1 MGLLRTIAAGVLP
14 EEARAVRRRPTRRWG
29 CRWWCRK
36 ACGFYRRM
44 WVEIWKSFFLLFKS
58 HNKIKLWGE
67 CDESVTS
74 GPDPL
79 IRTGVRVRFR
89 SWSVLST
96 PRKPASDP
104 PTSDPSTHPTNI
116 TSPTPI
122 DRRYPYNPSEH
133 EELLQSSTSFRMSE
147 VYTGLGGRWTAWR
160 LSSHPPRRSGR
171 RDQRGLAATPWRP
184 DVRRGTWRR
193 GLLDR
198 PPGVWGGRPISG
210 RRCGTSRADVERP
223 PTCAVVALGLDGAA
237 EIRRCFPTPSPPHSP
252 PPPLRRPGVEKG
264 WSSLQNFVQ
273 AAWTPHAHPSIPLNG
288 PFVADTLKLGIRASA
303 ITTLVTAAPKR
314 SKVSQSLKAARSGKA
329 EDTVSAHGE
338 GGDGNGG

>member
-133 EELLQSSTSFRMSE
+133 EELLPISALSRMSE
-147 VYTGLGGRWTAWR
+147 VYTEPGGRWTAC
-160 LSSHPPRRSGR
+160 PAGEEGEAPR
-171 RDQRGLAATPWRP
+171 P
-184 DVRRGTWRR
+184 
-193 GLLDR
+193 
-198 PPGVWGGRPISG
+198 VWEWP
-210 RRCGTSRADVERP
+210 
-223 PTCAVVALGLDGAA
+223 
-237 EIRRCFPTPSPPHSP
+237 
-252 PPPLRRPGVEKG
+252 RRPGG
-264 WSSLQNFVQ
+264 
-273 AAWTPHAHPSIPLNG
+273 
-288 PFVADTLKLGIRASA
+288 
-303 ITTLVTAAPKR
+303 
-314 SKVSQSLKAARSGKA
+314 ARTWR
-329 EDTVSAHGE
+329 ERFRR
-338 GGDGNGG
+338 